1 MYQLLMI
8 YVEFFAVGE
17 DFATLTS
24 ILKTMKI
31 RQWKATRMGV
41 ELSTPCTECKQ
52 LFKDQD
58 TVIRH
63 QNHKRSTC
71 GKIKRLFA
79 LATLAL
85 AEQRNLSQSFQ
96 PSTNLSESTAPI
108 VVTDPSPFLFRVG
121 DTHITAKD
129 MDSLR
134 DKNQCVTSL
143 IIDAFQNISQQLD
156 WDSHYFHIAF
166 FQCLVNSVTGY
177 NYDNVADWPGDI
189 NILAKAFIYIPV
201 IHNAHYILLV
211 VDTKNKMIN
220 SYDSVAGDREEIMR
234 LVLRYLHDESQR
246 RALGSPTT
254 PPSNSNVFCMADWST
269 MNVFT
274 QATKIQNN
282 STDCGV
288 YVMKFVEFLRQSMN
302 VFSIT
307 RLNID
312 EYRQHL
318 VRQLENNQN

>member
-1 MYQLLMI
+1 MEDFSDSASDPVLDSQCVSQRLSQTPAMYQLLMI

-156 WDSHYFHIAF
+156 WNSHYFHIAF

-254 PPSNSNVFCMADWST
+254 PP
-269 MNVFT
+269 
-274 QATKIQNN
+274 I
-282 STDCGV
+282 
-288 YVMKFVEFLRQSMN
+288 
-302 VFSIT
+302 
-307 RLNID
+307 
-312 EYRQHL
+312 
-318 VRQLENNQN
+318 